1 MATAQNG
8 RRQSARLVPVLAGY
22 QVPSN
27 GVTIKFAISFALTS
41 EHAVETSLSRFLLSI
56 RDDDAVQY
64 TLTTTM
70 YRSGIIG
77 RKTNESLYV
86 GRYVEMTLHKQASS
100 D

>member
-27 GVTIKFAISFALTS
+27 RVTIKFAISLSLTS
-41 EHAVETSLSRFLLSI
+41 DHAVEISLSRFCFLS
-56 RDDDAVQY
+56 DDAELQY

-77 RKTNESLYV
+77 RKTNESSYV
-86 GRYVEMTLHKQASS
+86 GTYACRYE
-100 D
+100 

>member
-1 MATAQNG
+1 MVAAA

-27 GVTIKFAISFALTS
+27 RVTIIFAISVAPTS

-56 RDDDAVQY
+56 RRRRTTVYKRRLCIEAV
-64 TLTTTM
+64 L
-70 YRSGIIG
+70 
-77 RKTNESLYV
+77 
-86 GRYVEMTLHKQASS
+86 S